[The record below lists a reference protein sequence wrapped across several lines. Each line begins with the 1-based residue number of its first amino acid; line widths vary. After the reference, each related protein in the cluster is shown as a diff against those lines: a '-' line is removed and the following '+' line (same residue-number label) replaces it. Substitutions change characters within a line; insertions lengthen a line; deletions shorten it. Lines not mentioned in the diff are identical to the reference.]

1 MWKNNEYPEN
11 SDTYLELIKER
22 YKDMEPE
29 KKVVLK
35 WRIDTR
41 LAAVKKLEHHF
52 RLQSAISKR
61 EKQLAEDFPSDLL
74 RIWTDFITP
83 VTVGEEFMARRPQS
97 SRIIWHLV
105 LFMV

>member
-1 MWKNNEYPEN
+1 
-11 SDTYLELIKER
+11 
-22 YKDMEPE
+22 MEPE
-29 KKVVLK
+29 KKIVLK

-74 RIWTDFITP
+74 SDLDGLHDTCNCPW
-83 VTVGEEFMARRPQS
+83 
-97 SRIIWHLV
+97 
-105 LFMV
+105 